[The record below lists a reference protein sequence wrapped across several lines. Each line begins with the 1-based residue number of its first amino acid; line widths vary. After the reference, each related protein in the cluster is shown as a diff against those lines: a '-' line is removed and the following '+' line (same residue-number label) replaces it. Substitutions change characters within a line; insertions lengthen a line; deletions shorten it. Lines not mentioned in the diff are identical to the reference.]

1 MQERLTLFGIAK
13 AAPVRNKT
21 QKLGDDA
28 SIMLWVLDTQEE
40 IVQACKEGA
49 EFVVT
54 NRPLAMAAAADEMRA
69 QCSQGG

>member
-21 QKLGDDA
+21 QKLGDA

-69 QCSQGG
+69 KCSQGG